1 MAQDGK
7 NTTLGQDFEAARDGW
22 QGAYEKQL
30 PDEEKRHNRSGIEV
44 KPVYTPEDWSPDD
57 YMPDLGFTGDAPYTW
72 GIYPTMHRG
81 RSWT

>member
-44 KPVYTPEDWSPDD
+44 MLLYTPED
-57 YMPDLGFTGDAPYTW
+57 
-72 GIYPTMHRG
+72 
-81 RSWT
+81 